1 VANTSWVAT
10 ADKLFCSLR
19 KSCAAVPPHST
30 QENRNPK
37 YNMRLLHV
45 ITGNGIF
52 YFFVSTASAATIFSN
67 LGAGDL
73 PLGGG
78 VSIQW
83 EQSLDGKGNPQVSGQ
98 AIAMRFSV
106 GGGDFR
112 LDAVTL
118 GLWQVR
124 GVSNIRISITT
135 DVGGQPSKSLLEI
148 MALNPLSITSTSQ
161 ALTFE
166 STSHPLLKFGSD
178 YWVVVEPSD
187 LNPSDN
193 SSNAT
198 YGWSFNPLGETSSH
212 LRRSPQSS
220 GTWGSWIAGS
230 PSALE
235 PSLRVDASAVPKH
248 SANSLFVCLAVAPS
262 LNRKRHP

>member
-1 VANTSWVAT
+1 MKISHYIGIA
-10 ADKLFCSLR
+10 LFP
-19 KSCAAVPPHST
+19 V
-30 QENRNPK
+30 
-37 YNMRLLHV
+37 LL
-45 ITGNGIF
+45 GDAG
-52 YFFVSTASAATIFSN
+52 AATIFSN

-112 LDAVTL
+112 LDSITL

-135 DVGGQPSKSLLEI
+135 DIGGKPSQSLLEI
-148 MALNPLSITSTSQ
+148 MALNPVSITSTSQ
-161 ALTFE
+161 ALTFV
-166 STSHPLLKFGSD
+166 STSHPLLVFGSD
-178 YWVVVEPSD
+178 YWVVVEPANLNTSD
-187 LNPSDN
+187 Y

-198 YGWSFNPLGETSSH
+198 YGWSFNPLGATSSQ
-212 LRRSPQSS
+212 LGRSPQSS
-220 GTWGSWIAGS
+220 GTWGTWIAGS

-235 PSLRVDASAVPKH
+235 PSLRVDASVVPEPG
-248 SANSLFVCLAVAPS
+248 AISLFAGLAVTLT